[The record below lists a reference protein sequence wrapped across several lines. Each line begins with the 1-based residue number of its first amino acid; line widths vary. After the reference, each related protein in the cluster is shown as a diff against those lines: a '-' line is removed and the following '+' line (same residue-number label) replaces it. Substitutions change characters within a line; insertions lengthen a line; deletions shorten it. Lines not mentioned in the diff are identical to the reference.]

1 MIRVGV
7 AEAHVIVRAGVRSV
21 LETAG
26 DIAVVGEASDG
37 ESTLHL
43 VRTESPAVLTLG
55 LVMQGLSG
63 MHLIREIRQA
73 SPLQGSSL
81 LLGRRKPELQANASR
96 RGPRA
101 SSPRPALHTSCLQPF
116 ERLRPAAFT

>member
-37 ESTLHL
+37 ESTCILC
-43 VRTESPAVLTLG
+43 G
-55 LVMQGLSG
+55 LN
-63 MHLIREIRQA
+63 
-73 SPLQGSSL
+73 
-81 LLGRRKPELQANASR
+81 RRR
-96 RGPRA
+96 
-101 SSPRPALHTSCLQPF
+101 C
-116 ERLRPAAFT
+116 